1 MFILFLIVFIDLVGF
16 GIVIPLL
23 PFYGE
28 HFQADPFTVSMM
40 MATYSLFQFIAAPFW
55 GRLSDTIGR
64 RPVLIFSL
72 FGAVLSYIWMGF
84 ATTLWM
90 LFAAR
95 AVGGL
100 MAGNISAAFAYI
112 ADITTPENRAKG
124 MGLVGAA
131 FGLGF
136 IAGPAIGGILAGS
149 DPLTADYQ
157 TPAFVAAAMSL
168 VAFVLTVAMLKE
180 SLSEEVRAKR
190 LTQPRQSR
198 IEQFQK
204 AFQRPGVGMLIVLSF
219 LATFVFAGMETTFAM
234 WSRRQ
239 FGWGPEQNGY
249 LFAFIGLIAA
259 ALQGGA
265 VGRLAKRFG
274 EGNLIVQGAL
284 ALALGMVL
292 IPFATS
298 VTWLVVAMVV
308 VAYGFSVI
316 NPALNSLISLRTD
329 ETKQGQ
335 TMGVARSATTM
346 ARVVGPAWA
355 GALFAQL
362 GRDWP
367 YWGGTAVMLLVAGLA
382 LMTLKDNQ
390 SAKAQAL
397 NGTPSKDTDGKGGK
411 GGNGADD
418 GSAPID

>member
-1 MFILFLIVFIDLVGF
+1 MLILFLIVFIDLVGF

-28 HFQADPFTVSMM
+28 HFQADPFTVAMM

-64 RPVLIFSL
+64 RPVLIASL

-84 ATTLWM
+84 ASTLWM

-112 ADITTPENRAKG
+112 ADVTTPENRAKG

-157 TPAFVAAAMSL
+157 TPAFVAAGLSFL
-168 VAFVLTVAMLKE
+168 AFVLTVALLKE

-190 LTQPRQSR
+190 LSQPRQSR
-198 IEQFQK
+198 LTQFKK
-204 AFQRPGVGMLIVLSF
+204 AFERPGVGMLIVLSF

-292 IPFATS
+292 IPFADT

-316 NPALNSLISLRTD
+316 NPALNSLISLRTED
-329 ETKQGQ
+329 TKQGQ

-367 YWGGTAVMLLVAGLA
+367 YWGGTAVMLVVAGLA

-390 SAKAQAL
+390 SAKTQAL
-397 NGTPSKDTDGKGGK
+397 NGAGTDPDAD
-411 GGNGADD
+411 ADD
-418 GSAPID
+418 GRAPFD